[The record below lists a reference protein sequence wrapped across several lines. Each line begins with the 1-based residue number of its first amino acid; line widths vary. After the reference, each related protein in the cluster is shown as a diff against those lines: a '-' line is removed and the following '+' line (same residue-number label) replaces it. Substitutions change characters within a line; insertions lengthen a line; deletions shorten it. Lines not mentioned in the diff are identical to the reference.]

1 MKGKLIA
8 YGIRKRKALV
18 SKRAAVF
25 IWGSWDNINKLFIFD
40 IGSSGFPCTRG
51 WLDSRY
57 NRTVAVSIGS
67 FRVGLPSGSA

>member
-1 MKGKLIA
+1 MA

-40 IGSSGFPCTRG
+40 IGSSSFPCTG
-51 WLDSRY
+51 GQLDSRC
-57 NRTVAVSIGS
+57 NRTAAVSAGT
-67 FRVGLPSGSA
+67 FGMVLLSGSA